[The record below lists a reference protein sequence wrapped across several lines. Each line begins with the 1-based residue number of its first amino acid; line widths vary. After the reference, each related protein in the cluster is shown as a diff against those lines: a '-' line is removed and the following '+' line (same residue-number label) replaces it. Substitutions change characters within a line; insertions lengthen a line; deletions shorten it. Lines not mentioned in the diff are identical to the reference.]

1 MSSRKSSG
9 NTLALVI
16 AALGVLVFL
25 VAFFILNFQQLI
37 GTHKQA
43 QTAID
48 AAALQA
54 AKDLGRVVI
63 TAKDGCHFGV
73 VGLVDGA
80 PKNNDVNN
88 RSQIGINTILA
99 TIRLDA
105 LIARELGNK
114 TMAVLAAHDLE
125 LAKKDSVTLKN
136 KILNALSAGSAED
149 VNGKTFNIRE
159 NAESAYDANAVR
171 LGRGKRVGNLDLQ
184 LGYVNSPQVSSNVPV
199 PSPNQLAQI
208 NASNS
213 ISRNSTTYYQSYV
226 PINTSIFGNEMTFG
240 FVASADE
247 PSLLHQNE
255 FSNNLN
261 QAQLSFL
268 SPSAVQVSATE
279 EVKPIA
285 GDNTAKTEQMQVIAL
300 AVAGGRRLPHASGSL
315 QVAFP
320 GGPPPKGQGPDTTS
334 VQSIMNHSMIEL
346 KNYQNA
352 IETQGPTIDA
362 ADLGTDSKYIGWNSA
377 SKGNWLAAKGG
388 SVPASG
394 SASLEASKFRG
405 RENDDPSVVLSFL
418 VYDWL
423 HNMYLRP
430 NISSVVATLS
440 SELFPTGNTAM
451 LDKNSNFGMQAAY
464 ASVQAKYPV
473 TFGLFNVSLSG
484 QGDPRDLTR
493 FAEDPNAYRRQF
505 ANVFGYV
512 AADMTLPDASMV
524 VAMNDQGQVVTT
536 NGEPGEIL
544 FHFWNSISEMNRL
557 SGETVKAGKEVFDL
571 KYEKVKAI
579 EAKLQKMSEQMEKD
593 RTVASQLAP
602 EFCKL
607 EDERDQ
613 NMYVLGRAMAAMLNG
628 SSGVNVSLGMLNDR
642 KAITALGVKKI
653 NSLNYELAGGNFCP
667 PGKAATK
674 EAIMGTELVSTGQDA
689 AAPVHDW
696 CTPPS
701 QEGSAPILFFVRSKT
716 AENSKA
722 QIGDSLLQPALAAG
736 SVPQHSLNIFVF
748 SVHGDSTQGG
758 DGGSINKMNPK
769 ITPFGVNVLNGQL
782 MYQNT
787 SSLVVKSPGSSL
799 QEVWNC
805 IARDNTAN
813 YSSDG
818 GYFANQIAE
827 GNNGSLAGEGY
838 PPLAAEWSL
847 RCPAPVG
854 GPPTETPTTSC
865 VTKPFINLHSY
876 AMLDQTNAGTDIQK
890 VSMAADAAGNIKY
903 SFNGQEMH
911 FYDGKEWMDKVLYTN
926 SFAPGA
932 NSGNARNDPAMVG
945 GLYRGMVR
953 RNTVAMSKNTV
964 DVVSG
969 YTAADWE
976 KYRADHLLLTNT
988 NQLASY
994 AHQGKTDRGDYLYS
1008 VYSQVVFYTLDQNSC
1023 PQLFRWSS

>member
-1 MSSRKSSG
+1 MSARKSLG
-9 NTLALVI
+9 NTLVLVI

-88 RSQIGINTILA
+88 RSQIGINTVLA

-136 KILNALSAGSAED
+136 KIQSALSAGSAED

-159 NAESAYDANAVR
+159 NAEVAYDANAVR
-171 LGRGKRVGNLDLQ
+171 LGKGQRMGDLDLR

-199 PSPNQLAQI
+199 PNPSQLAQI
-208 NASNS
+208 NGTNTIA
-213 ISRNSTTYYQSYV
+213 RNNTTYYQSYV
-226 PINTSIFGNEMTFG
+226 PINTDIFGNQLTFG

-247 PSLLHQNE
+247 PSLLHENE
-255 FSNNLN
+255 FSDNLG
-261 QAQLSFL
+261 QAQLAFL
-268 SPSAVQVSATE
+268 APSAVQVWAKE

-285 GDNTAKTEQMQVIAL
+285 GDNTAKTEQMQVSAT

-362 ADLGTDSKYIGWNSA
+362 ADLGTDSKYTSWNSS
-377 SKGNWLAAKGG
+377 SKGNWLTAKGG

-430 NISSVVATLS
+430 NINGVVTALS
-440 SELFPTGNTAM
+440 SELFPTGNTAK

-464 ASVQAKYPV
+464 ASVEARYPV
-473 TFGLFNVSLSG
+473 TFGLFHVTSNG
-484 QGDPRDLTR
+484 EGDPRDLTR
-493 FAEDPNAYRRQF
+493 FTEDPNAYRRQF

-544 FHFWNSISEMNRL
+544 FHFWNAISEMNEL

-593 RTVASQLAP
+593 RSLASQMAP

-607 EDERDQ
+607 EEERDQ
-613 NMYVLGRAMAAMLNG
+613 NMFVLGRAMAAMLNG

-653 NSLNYELAGGNFCP
+653 DPLNYELAGGNFCP
-667 PGKAATK
+667 PSKAATK
-674 EAIMGTELVSTGQDA
+674 EEIMGTSVVGTGQAA
-689 AAPVHDW
+689 AAPVRDW
-696 CTPPS
+696 CTPPGT
-701 QEGSAPILFFVRSKT
+701 EGTAPILFFVRSKT
-716 AENSKA
+716 AEKA
-722 QIGDSLLQPALAAG
+722 GAQVGDSLLQPAFAAG
-736 SVPQHSLNIFVF
+736 SVPQHSLNLFVF
-748 SVHGDSTQGG
+748 SVNGDATQGG
-758 DGGSINKMNPK
+758 DGGSINKMNPNVA
-769 ITPFGVNVLNGQL
+769 PFGVNVLNGQML
-782 MYQNT
+782 YQNL
-787 SSLVVKSPGSSL
+787 SSLIVKSPGSSL

-813 YSSDG
+813 YTSDG
-818 GYFANQIAE
+818 AYFANQIAE
-827 GNNGSLAGEGY
+827 GNNSSPAGQGY
-838 PPLAAEWSL
+838 PPLAAEWTL
-847 RCPAPVG
+847 RCPAP
-854 GPPTETPTTSC
+854 TETTSC
-865 VTKPFINLHSY
+865 VTKPFINLHSF
-876 AMLDQTNAGTDIQK
+876 ATFDASAGADIQR
-890 VSMAADAAGNIKY
+890 VSMATDAAGNVSY
-903 SFNGQEMH
+903 SFDGQPMH
-911 FYDGKEWMDKVLYTN
+911 FYTGNEWMDKVLYTN
-926 SFAPGA
+926 SFAPPGTSSA
-932 NSGNARNDPAMVG
+932 AKTDPAMKG

-953 RNTVAMSKNTV
+953 RNTVQMSANTV
-964 DVVSG
+964 DVVSN

-976 KYRADHLLLTNT
+976 KYRSEHLMITNT
-988 NQLASY
+988 NQYASY
-994 AHQGKTDRGDYLYS
+994 AHKGRTEKGDYLYS